1 MKRLG
6 NTALT
11 RQVIIILF
19 CYSNQ
24 ILKKTIAYWSCNIL
38 CTAVSR
44 KTRAVK
50 TLKFLEFHFSSFM
63 ALCASCSYIYEHFNS
78 IIVPSHHFEVYLSL
92 RSITHNWI
100 ERNYPSFCKGQ
111 FISVGV
117 GQNNTL

>member
-1 MKRLG
+1 MKKVG

-24 ILKKTIAYWSCNIL
+24 ILKKVLFIG
-38 CTAVSR
+38 AVIFCALQFPGKRVPS
-44 KTRAVK
+44 KPLNFSNFT
-50 TLKFLEFHFSSFM
+50 FSSFM